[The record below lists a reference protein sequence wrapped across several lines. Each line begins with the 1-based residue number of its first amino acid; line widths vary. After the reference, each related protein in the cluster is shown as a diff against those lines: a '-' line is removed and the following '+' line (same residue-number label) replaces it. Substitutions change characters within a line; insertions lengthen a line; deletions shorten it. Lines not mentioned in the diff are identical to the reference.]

1 VDALHDVMSSV
12 VGCASASSD
21 NKITDRQ
28 TTANTQ
34 HHLDDMLT
42 AALMWSIMSV
52 YCLIRASCTGT
63 ERSRY
68 AQQVRFVS
76 FFYISDFF
84 IAVLDAML
92 TAFVLTGLCWSLV
105 PGTTIVKTH
114 ARLRCGFFYRSF
126 FVRCVTTHVLGPCGG
141 LSC

>member
-42 AALMWSIMSV
+42 AL
-52 YCLIRASCTGT
+52 
-63 ERSRY
+63 
-68 AQQVRFVS
+68 
-76 FFYISDFF
+76 
-84 IAVLDAML
+84 
-92 TAFVLTGLCWSLV
+92 SLS
-105 PGTTIVKTH
+105 
-114 ARLRCGFFYRSF
+114 L
-126 FVRCVTTHVLGPCGG
+126 
-141 LSC
+141 